1 MKKKHILGA
10 FDWFLISGVV
20 ACNVIYSIATA
31 SSGFDVL
38 GFTAAVAGIL
48 CVVLA
53 AKGSIWNYAFGI
65 VQVSLYAY
73 IAWKSTAYGN
83 AAVNALYYFPMQFI
97 GWWQWSRRGAGTGTE
112 AGNAVESRRLSWKM
126 RTLIAAGIA
135 VVSVALAFVLK
146 HFGAEQPWID
156 SFTTV
161 LCIAAQALMTFAF
174 VEQWWLWIVFNVF
187 TVIMWS
193 VFAAEGT
200 EHSVP
205 TLIMYVF
212 YLMNSVNGLVNWRRL
227 ERGDAKV

>member
-1 MKKKHILGA
+1 MKSKYILGP
-10 FDWFLISGVV
+10 FDWFLIAGVV
-20 ACNVIYSIATA
+20 VCNLIYSIATA
-31 SSGFDVL
+31 SAGFDFL
-38 GFTAAVAGIL
+38 GFIAAVSGIV

-73 IAWKSTAYGN
+73 IAFKSTAYGN

-112 AGNAVESRRLSWKM
+112 AENAVSSRRLSGKA
-126 RTLIAAGIA
+126 RLLIAAGIA
-135 VVSVALAFVLK
+135 ALTVALAFVLK
-146 HFGAEQPWID
+146 RFGAEQPWID

-161 LCIAAQALMTFAF
+161 LCIAAQALMTLAF

-193 VFAAEGT
+193 VFVAEGT

-212 YLMNSVNGLVNWRRL
+212 YLMNSVNGLRSWMKL
-227 ERGDAKV
+227 QKSAE

>member
-1 MKKKHILGA
+1 MKKNSILEP
-10 FDWFLISGVV
+10 FDWFLIAGVV
-20 ACNVIYSIATA
+20 VCNLIYSIATA
-31 SSGFDVL
+31 SEGFDFL
-38 GFTAAVAGIL
+38 GFIAAVSGIV

-73 IAWKSTAYGN
+73 IAFKSTAYGN

-112 AGNAVESRRLSWKM
+112 ADNAVSSRRLSGKARM
-126 RTLIAAGIA
+126 LIAAGVA
-135 VVSVALAFVLK
+135 AATVALAFVLK

-161 LCIAAQALMTFAF
+161 LCIVAQALMTLAF

-193 VFAAEGT
+193 VFVAEGT
-200 EHSVP
+200 AHSVP

-212 YLMNSVNGLVNWRRL
+212 YLMNSVNGLLSWRKL
-227 ERGDAKV
+227 QSPAKE